1 MTAAA
6 SPAGVAEA
14 LALPEGGPVNAT
26 ATRSAQRYRC
36 GCQCVYQVFG
46 GGRHRRFYELA
57 DFRWEQPLMTGLCPS
72 CQRQLPTTRDPLA
85 L

>member
-1 MTAAA
+1 M
-6 SPAGVAEA
+6 S
-14 LALPEGGPVNAT
+14 AT
-26 ATRSAQRYRC
+26 ATGPAQRYRC
-36 GCQCVYQVFG
+36 GCQRVYQVFG

-72 CQRQLPTTRDPLA
+72 CQRQLPTTRGPLP